1 MILAILAV
9 VTATY
14 APPAPTVGD
23 LITVEFETDV
33 RLDESESY
41 EIVSQEGSR
50 AVIRTFYPKP
60 LLLSGRAGYINFRG
74 LPVVVRSV
82 LEPQDDMAPAPLAP
96 PVPVPYARE
105 PFIAI
110 AIAAGAALLAWLSVW
125 WVTRPRETA
134 TMPLLPPDERFR
146 RAVLALIDEPGHRFR
161 WATLADET
169 RLFLAATHPELRS
182 DLTTREVVRLLSDD
196 NRVVEEILRQGD
208 LEKFSLRGAAPREFR
223 DVAMRAVLM
232 ASPPPAAETSRETM
246 SPGGNA

>member
-50 AVIRTFYPKP
+50 AVVRTFQPRP
-60 LLLSGRAGYINFRG
+60 FLLSGRAGYINFRG

-110 AIAAGAALLAWLSVW
+110 AIAATASLLAWLAVW
-125 WVTRPRETA
+125 WFSRPREAVTI
-134 TMPLLPPDERFR
+134 PLLPPDERFR
-146 RAVLALIDEPGHRFR
+146 RAVLALIDEPGRFR
-161 WATLADET
+161 WAALADET
-169 RLFLAATHPELRS
+169 RLFLAATRPELRS
-182 DLTTREVVRLLSDD
+182 DLTTREVVRLLSEE
-196 NRVVEEILRQGD
+196 NRVVAEILRQGD

-232 ASPPPAAETSRETM
+232 AAPPSADATSGGTT